1 MIGHSVL
8 PGRFRQSRLL
18 LCTAAAAVDVAAA
31 AAAAARA
38 LTKSVLSG
46 STARDSLPTL
56 VSVAFKSAP
65 RAQLCVL

>member
-1 MIGHSVL
+1 MIGQSVL

-18 LCTAAAAVDVAAA
+18 LCTAAVV
-31 AAAAARA
+31 AAAARA

>member
-18 LCTAAAAVDVAAA
+18 LCTAATAAA
-31 AAAAARA
+31 AAAAVAAAQA